1 MFTKDGYTEKLTAA
15 LDTMA
20 DALEGI
26 EKDDYSTYR
35 RLSHMASETTPGPMD
50 GTLRTE
56 RGKGRAQ
63 EELWGALARIDS
75 ERDAARREVM
85 DEMAKPPSADAMRYI
100 KALRGRGNVL
110 PEEVAAGMRAY
121 GDNWTAYQELRDMIR
136 AAIDSGKY
144 GTVPDDIPQ
153 HELDGAL
160 EYIDSEARCARGIA
174 RDGVPARG
182 RVDYG
187 KMRLRT
193 SLSKF
198 LDGIM

>member
-15 LDTMA
+15 LDGMA

-35 RLSHMASETTPGPMD
+35 KFMAPGTTLGPMD
-50 GTLRTE
+50 GTLRTKH
-56 RGKGRAQ
+56 GKGRAQ
-63 EELWGALARIDS
+63 EELCGALARIDS
-75 ERDAARREVM
+75 ERDAARKEVM

-100 KALRGRGNVL
+100 EALRGRGNVL

-121 GDNWTAYQELRDMIR
+121 GGNWTAYRELRDMIR
-136 AAIDSGKY
+136 AAIDSGEY

-160 EYIDSEARCARGIA
+160 EYIDSEARYARGIA
-174 RDGVPARG
+174 RDGVPVPG
-182 RVDYG
+182 RVDHG
-187 KMRLRT
+187 KMRSKL
-193 SLSKF
+193 SFSKF